1 MWLWGLEPRDAN
13 AARSEIS
20 ARKKIGPGS
29 AAGAAALIYKC
40 KYIYIYIYMC
50 VCVRVCIY
58 IIIRVYED
66 KNVYVYDHV
75 NHVY

>member
-20 ARKKIGPGS
+20 ARKKS
-29 AAGAAALIYKC
+29 ARGRRQGRQPLYINVN
-40 KYIYIYIYMC
+40 IYIC

>member
-1 MWLWGLEPRDAN
+1 
-13 AARSEIS
+13 
-20 ARKKIGPGS
+20 
-29 AAGAAALIYKC
+29 
-40 KYIYIYIYMC
+40 MC